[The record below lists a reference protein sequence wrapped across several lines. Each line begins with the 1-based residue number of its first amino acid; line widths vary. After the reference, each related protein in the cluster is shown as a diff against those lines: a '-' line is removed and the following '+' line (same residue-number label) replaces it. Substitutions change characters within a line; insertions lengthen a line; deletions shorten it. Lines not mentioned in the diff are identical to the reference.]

1 MFNIKSIEP
10 ISSASYYLEDNALRV
25 QSSKVACI
33 LSLVMIPSG
42 SSLDYLIYP
51 ELFFPLLT
59 IRLVLVAWIIIL
71 FILHF
76 SDFGIRHIKI
86 ISSVW
91 VLSINFAIC
100 SMISLSEGTLSPYY
114 AGLNLVILGAGIIF
128 PWTFK
133 ETAFASICTL
143 LMYLGACLLHGWFI
157 SLLKEWNILFNNG
170 FFIFLTGLV
179 CSISSYYSTYTRINN
194 FNLRTELDLKNQEL
208 EKWDQLKT
216 QFFAN
221 VSHELR
227 TPLTLILLPIQ
238 EILQS
243 SDQLTEKFVKLLH
256 TAEDNI
262 LRLLKLVNDLLE
274 VTKLEEGQAKLIIEP
289 IEVNAFLGASVD
301 SIQLKAEEKGLTIQ
315 KQLAEKLLV
324 VEADSYALERI
335 CLNLLTNAIKFTSKG
350 GAITAICREV
360 KGQVVIE
367 VQDTGIGI
375 NKQELPYIFDRF
387 HQVDNSDTHHHQGTG
402 LGLTLVKELS
412 EQMHGM
418 VSAESQFGEGSTIGV
433 VLPLSQKEYTVK
445 DIWNMPTQGDLLE
458 TVYRDAEYAVPID
471 APVAKP
477 ETINIFDEKPLI
489 LIVDDEPDM
498 RNYLVSMFEQDYQI
512 LQAANGREGLELAR
526 AQLPILILLDMMM
539 PEMSGLEVCKQL
551 KASEETKTIKIILLT
566 AGLDE
571 TKKLEVLAL
580 GVDDY
585 LTKPF
590 NRLEVKTRLRN
601 LIQTALLDKKLREH
615 THTLEQTLKKLQET
629 QAQLIQSEKLNAL
642 GSLTAGLL
650 HEINNPLN
658 YTLTALQIMKIE
670 PHVKENSDINEI
682 VCDIEEGM
690 QRIQSIVTDLHTF
703 SHPGKIDNKQTFS
716 FINALE
722 IAERFTTHEYSDIS
736 IKHELVND
744 DDVMGSK
751 NHVVQVLVN
760 LLSNSSKAIQ
770 TVNGQRQG
778 EISISS
784 NHRNERLHIVFRDN
798 GKGMKNEELDRIFEP
813 FFTTRDVGEG
823 MGLGL
828 SICHSI
834 IKNHGG
840 DLSVKSQIGQW
851 TEFTFDLPMVS
862 HIKEQ
867 ETV

>member
-1 MFNIKSIEP
+1 MLSDKFVTESL
-10 ISSASYYLEDNALRV
+10 LEDFKSDDSVLRLRRY
-25 QSSKVACI
+25 KIACI
-33 LSLVMIPSG
+33 LSFVGTFSGIP
-42 SSLDYLIYP
+42 LDYLIYP
-51 ELFFPLLT
+51 ELLLNLFIIRAFAIASIGVLFVSSYSNIGKKYIVLLGITLALT
-59 IRLVLVAWIIIL
+59 INC
-71 FILHF
+71 
-76 SDFGIRHIKI
+76 
-86 ISSVW
+86 
-91 VLSINFAIC
+91 SIAA
-100 SMISLSEGTLSPYY
+100 MIYLSEGILSPYY
-114 AGLNLVILGAGIIF
+114 AGLNLVILGTGVLL
-128 PWTFK
+128 PWTFI
-133 ETAFASICTL
+133 ETLFVSGITL
-143 LMYLGACLLHGWFI
+143 LLYIIACFLHGSVTDFI
-157 SLLKEWNILFNNG
+157 ANWNILFNNS
-170 FFIFLTGLV
+170 FFILLTGV
-179 CSISSYYSTYTRINN
+179 ISTTSSYFNTQARIND
-194 FNLRTELDLKNQEL
+194 FNLRTELDYRNQEL

-256 TAEDNI
+256 TAENNT

-387 HQVDNSDTHHHQGTG
+387 HQVDSSDTRHHQGTG

-458 TVYRDAEYAVPID
+458 TIYRDAEYAVPID
-471 APVAKP
+471 APAAKP

-489 LIVDDEPDM
+489 LIVDDESDM

-615 THTLEQTLKKLQET
+615 TFTLEQTLKKLQET

-658 YTLTALQIMKIE
+658 YTLTALQIMKID
-670 PHVKENSDINEI
+670 PYVKENNDLEEIVSDI
-682 VCDIEEGM
+682 DEGM

-703 SHPGKIDNKQTFS
+703 AHPDNIENKQTFS

-722 IAERFTTHEYSDIS
+722 IAERFTAHEYSDIS

-784 NHRNERLHIVFRDN
+784 NHRNECLHIVFRDN
-798 GKGMKNEELDRIFEP
+798 GKGMKNEELDHIFEP

-862 HIKEQ
+862 HIEEQ